1 MPATTPRIS
10 PQLASVLFMLLASA
24 LLAGTSIL
32 AKTLGQGLFAADGE
46 GLHVFQISFGRFAF
60 AFLTIAITVLILRP
74 RFGPLE
80 LPLHITRTAAGWSG
94 ITLAFTALIWIPL
107 PDAQAINFLNPVFA
121 MIFAIPLLG
130 EKVGPWRWLAAA
142 IAFIGALILLR
153 PSPAS
158 FQPAALFALASAVI
172 TGFEVILIK
181 RLSGRQNPL
190 QILATNNGLG
200 FCIASIA
207 AFFIWSTPAPAE
219 WVLMVALGLTM
230 ICAQACFIQSMRR
243 AEASFVI
250 SVSLSSLPFATLM
263 DYLVFGT
270 LPDRTS
276 LIGAVVILSGVL
288 LLFLREMQAKAR

>member
-1 MPATTPRIS
+1 MSHRLS
-10 PQLASVLFMLLASA
+10 PQLASVLFMLLASF

-32 AKTLGQGLFAADGE
+32 AKTLGQGVFAPDGE

-60 AFLTIAITVLILRP
+60 AFLTTALTVTVLRP
-74 RFGPLE
+74 KFGPLE
-80 LPLHITRTAAGWSG
+80 IPLHIARTTAGWSG

-121 MIFAIPLLG
+121 MVFAIPILG
-130 EKVGPWRWLAAA
+130 ERVGPWRWLAAGVSFA
-142 IAFIGALILLR
+142 GALILLR
-153 PSPAS
+153 PSAES
-158 FQPAALFALASAVI
+158 FQPAALFALASAAI

-181 RLSGRQNPL
+181 RLSGRQAPL
-190 QILATNNGLG
+190 QILFTNNGLG

-207 AFFIWSTPAPAE
+207 AFFIWSAPAPAE
-219 WVLMVALGLTM
+219 WALMAALGVTM

-263 DYLVFGT
+263 DYLAFNAV
-270 LPDRTS
+270 PDRIS
-276 LIGAVVILSGVL
+276 LLGAAIILSGVL
-288 LLFLREMQAKAR
+288 LLFFREMRAKAA

>member
-1 MPATTPRIS
+1 MPSRIS
-10 PQLASVLFMLLASA
+10 PQLASVLFMLLASF

-32 AKTLGQGLFAADGE
+32 AKTLGQGVFAPDGN

-60 AFLTIAITVLILRP
+60 AFFTIALTVTVLRP

-80 LPLHITRTAAGWSG
+80 LPLHIARTTAGWTG

-130 EKVGPWRWLAAA
+130 ERVGPWRWLAAM
-142 IAFIGALILLR
+142 IAFCGALILLR
-153 PSPAS
+153 PSAAS

-181 RLSGRQNPL
+181 RLSGRQEPL
-190 QILATNNGLG
+190 QILLTNNGIGL
-200 FCIASIA
+200 CIASCA
-207 AFFIWSTPAPAE
+207 AFFVWSAPAPGE
-219 WVLMVALGLTM
+219 WALMAALGATM

-250 SVSLSSLPFATLM
+250 SVSLSSLPFATVM
-263 DYLVFGT
+263 DYFAFGAV
-270 LPDRTS
+270 PDRIS
-276 LIGAVVILSGVL
+276 LLGAAIILSGVL
-288 LLFLREMQAKAR
+288 FLFFREMRAKAV

>member
-1 MPATTPRIS
+1 MPQTAPRIS

-32 AKTLGQGLFAADGE
+32 AKTLGQGIVAADGN

-60 AFLTIAITVLILRP
+60 AFLAIAITVTVLRP
-74 RFGPLE
+74 KFGPLE
-80 LPLHITRTAAGWSG
+80 IPLHIARTTAGWSG

-130 EKVGPWRWLAAA
+130 ERVGPWRWLAAA
-142 IAFIGALILLR
+142 IAFLGALILLR
-153 PSPAS
+153 PSGAS

-190 QILATNNGLG
+190 QILFTNNGIGL
-200 FCIASIA
+200 CIATA
-207 AFFIWSTPAPAE
+207 AALFVWTAPEPAE
-219 WVLMVALGLTM
+219 WGVMAALGITM

-250 SVSLSSLPFATLM
+250 SVSLSSLPFATLL
-263 DYLVFGT
+263 DYMVFDAV
-270 LPDRTS
+270 PDRVS
-276 LIGAVVILSGVL
+276 LFGAAIILSGVL
-288 LLFLREMQAKAR
+288 LLFFREMRAKTP